1 MVADPNTS
9 HCKENDATVIQPD
22 RCKFLG
28 LGTYSIS
35 VRLLCLHQVLQSTAL
50 LVDVEAVEQS
60 SSGKRGNFHSTGQM
74 RVSRTRNLLHHGE
87 TVVLASGASEH
98 SIACGC

>member
-22 RCKFLG
+22 RCKFHG
-28 LGTYSIS
+28 LGPYSIS
-35 VRLLCLHQVLQSTAL
+35 ARLLCLHQVLQSIAL
-50 LVDVEAVEQS
+50 LVDVEAVEKS
-60 SSGKRGNFHSTGQM
+60 CKGKRCNFHSTRQM
-74 RVSRTRNLLHHGE
+74 RMCRTRNLLHHNE
-87 TVVLASGASEH
+87 TVVVASRASEH